1 MTVKLALLKSGEE
14 VISDV
19 AEMVVEEKVVGYI
32 FNYPYAA
39 KLFGGLKKGEKNT
52 IQLTPWLPLSKDVSI
67 PVAMDWII
75 TFVEPVTK
83 LSEMYSQAME
93 DYGVK
98 KPEVDTAGEQPM
110 LLTQI
115 DEVSTELGEPDCK
128 LTEPFIFNSDETLE
142 PCGSYNSINLSFL
155 SINNIFA

>member
-1 MTVKLALLKSGEE
+1 MTIKLALLKSGEE

-52 IQLTPWLPLSKDVSI
+52 IQLSPWLPLSKDVSI

-83 LSEMYSQAME
+83 LSEMYTQAME
-93 DYGVK
+93 DYGIK
-98 KPEVDTAGEQPM
+98 KPEVADVGEQ
-110 LLTQI
+110 
-115 DEVSTELGEPDCK
+115 STNTDPD
-128 LTEPFIFNSDETLE
+128 
-142 PCGSYNSINLSFL
+142 
-155 SINNIFA
+155 

>member
-93 DYGVK
+93 DNGFK
-98 KPEVDTAGEQPM
+98 KPEVDTAGEQP
-110 LLTQI
+110 
-115 DEVSTELGEPDCK
+115 DAADA
-128 LTEPFIFNSDETLE
+128 D
-142 PCGSYNSINLSFL
+142 
-155 SINNIFA
+155 

>member
-83 LSEMYSQAME
+83 LSEMYSQALWRIME
-93 DYGVK
+93 LKNLKLILLVNN
-98 KPEVDTAGEQPM
+98 QM
-110 LLTQI
+110 LLT
-115 DEVSTELGEPDCK
+115 D
-128 LTEPFIFNSDETLE
+128 
-142 PCGSYNSINLSFL
+142 
-155 SINNIFA
+155 